1 MSKVVSYIRGKAGV
15 MVNEA
20 FFAPFASNQLRLF
33 RGAVGVALIIT
44 LLSWLQ
50 SFRWFFAPDGYVP
63 LSLAGSL
70 GKYTASYLHL
80 FNYEALSGL
89 PFLYAGY
96 ILLFAAAICLVVGK
110 YEKVA
115 APVAYVLFLSFMG
128 RNPALSYGG
137 TDVLQFLLLG
147 VVLLSLPGKKQVEK
161 WPIVLI
167 QFQFAV
173 LYLSAAISKMQV
185 PEWFNGTKMFFGMS
199 DPTFSYI
206 NPTFLLSVPALLAFI
221 TWYGFMSEIGFTFLI
236 WSKGTRRF
244 ALAMVVLLHVGIA
257 LSMNVHL
264 FSEMMLLGFTAL
276 LTERESTWLLERL
289 RAAKTGVVS
298 VVRRSQRKV

>member
-1 MSKVVSYIRGKAGV
+1 MSQIVENIRGSLAKLL
-15 MVNEA
+15 NEA
-20 FFAPFASNQLRLF
+20 FFSPFKENQLRLF

-44 LLSWLQ
+44 SLSWVQ

-63 LSLAGSL
+63 LSLAPSL
-70 GKYTASYLHL
+70 GKYTVSWLHL

-96 ILLFAAAICLVVGK
+96 LLMLVAAGFLVIGK
-110 YEKVA
+110 YEKYA
-115 APVAYVLFLSFMG
+115 APVAYILLLSFLG

-137 TDVLQFLLLG
+137 TDVLQFLLLA
-147 VVLLSLPGKKQVEK
+147 VVLLSLPGKKQAEK
-161 WPIVLI
+161 WPIVLV

-206 NPTFLLSVPALLAFI
+206 NPNFLLSVPALLAFI

-257 LSMNVHL
+257 LTMNVHL
-264 FSEMMLLGFTAL
+264 FSEVMLLGFTAL
-276 LTERESTWLLERL
+276 LTESESTWLLERL

-298 VVRRSQRKV
+298 VVRRSKRKV